1 MARLGMARQGK
12 VFVRHLRAN
21 KAEFPEDSSGFRQC
35 VCDINN
41 KQERIGHMAK
51 KEIRMILAK
60 DSLALLI
67 DRGASV
73 DVELKNLTF
82 EDKGIKSKINEQ
94 VVADFAEGEQSLRF
108 DGKQARAL
116 ISKTDTFNINT
127 GAESFTKVKAAVDA
141 GLLKEVVDV
150 TQKLSVPPAHLA
162 KAAAILTA
170 AGIPASLTDSY
181 EVEPEA
187 YRALLAKATSTVEED
202 EARKALAASV
212 EHGTNFRVKY
222 EAKELAK

>member
-1 MARLGMARQGK
+1 
-12 VFVRHLRAN
+12 
-21 KAEFPEDSSGFRQC
+21 
-35 VCDINN
+35 
-41 KQERIGHMAK
+41 MAK

-127 GAESFTKVKAAVDA
+127 GAASFTKVKAAVDA